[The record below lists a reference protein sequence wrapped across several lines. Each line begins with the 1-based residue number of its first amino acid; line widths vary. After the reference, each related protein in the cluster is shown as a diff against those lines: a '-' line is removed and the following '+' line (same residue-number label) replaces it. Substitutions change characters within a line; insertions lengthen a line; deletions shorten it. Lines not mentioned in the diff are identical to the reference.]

1 MDKIAIISDIHG
13 NLEALKSVLEDIR
26 NRGID
31 KIYCIGDIIFKGVH
45 SSECLKL
52 VRENCQV
59 ILQGNCDDYFT
70 KEHDLSKIDSEVEKT
85 RIKWGQ
91 EIITDEERDYLQS
104 LPLTYEFYMS
114 GRLVRI
120 FHANPEDQYRAVAG
134 INSTIVTRRQMF
146 LPSEKTE
153 SQKKADVVVFGHIH
167 TQLLNKEYNRTLIN
181 CGSVGNAVDYI
192 RNDDIDGNVLETTNA
207 DYLIIEGELGSTQYG
222 KPINFQFVR
231 VPYDIEKELSSDIFN
246 PEKESY
252 GVELTTG
259 KYRDMYKVYDA
270 LKKEGLNVDDI

>member
-91 EIITDEERDYLQS
+91 EIITDEDAQHHHCHLQIGARHLR
-104 LPLTYEFYMS
+104 LPS
-114 GRLVRI
+114 VR
-120 FHANPEDQYRAVAG
+120 VAQQRPA
-134 INSTIVTRRQMF
+134 TRR
-146 LPSEKTE
+146 
-153 SQKKADVVVFGHIH
+153 VGGHCRR
-167 TQLLNKEYNRTLIN
+167 QQPRE
-181 CGSVGNAVDYI
+181 
-192 RNDDIDGNVLETTNA
+192 
-207 DYLIIEGELGSTQYG
+207 
-222 KPINFQFVR
+222 
-231 VPYDIEKELSSDIFN
+231 
-246 PEKESY
+246 
-252 GVELTTG
+252 
-259 KYRDMYKVYDA
+259 
-270 LKKEGLNVDDI
+270 